1 LQSSLANR
9 LRIGFA
15 VLLVLLGGVTVLG
28 VGRLFQLR
36 RDFEDST
43 SRSFQLQLASERMR
57 SAFVLEQAAL
67 VRFGSSPEQTRAA
80 FKRAVAT
87 ARQAAAAA
95 APLVAGDSVGQSLLA
110 ERTAT
115 EAAWRRRIA
124 RPVLRGHAPRA
135 NRQQALSTR
144 VFDANAALAQRSVGV
159 RAELRRKVTDDTQ
172 STLTLVLIGLGS
184 AVIAAA
190 LFFFGL
196 INSMREPLARLVSA
210 ARRLAARDL
219 GSRVEVSGPAETA
232 ALGEAFNEMASEL
245 QGAYRRI
252 EDVRN
257 QLSVTVESLAD
268 GLVTVDDSGRI
279 LQLNPAARA
288 LLPDAE
294 AGADVAEA
302 ISDDGASEE
311 LRRVIANRERGE
323 LPAVKDDRVL
333 SVLVA
338 PLGGERGAV
347 LSIRDVSERARVE
360 QLKDE
365 FVATA
370 SHELRSPLTSVR
382 GFAELL
388 MLQRDQMTDEQVENV
403 EIILDGTTHLVQ
415 VLNNL
420 LDLARSDAGR
430 LKVDPEPCQVSPLIE
445 DVVKLMRPRIEE
457 KGHDLVVDVDPQL
470 PRVLAEPARF
480 KQVLGNLLTNASE
493 YTGTGGR
500 IEVTA
505 RAVGDE
511 IEVAVRDNGPGIAPD
526 KLEEIFG
533 RFNRLDAGESQS
545 ITGSGLGLAISK
557 SLVELHGGAIGVE
570 SKLGRGSTFRFVL
583 PAVQRNGHSTVGGD
597 GLNAEHREIAGA
609 TGGERGKKEGEDAP
623 GSKRNAGAAGGRDYD
638 SAAGS

>member
-1 LQSSLANR
+1 M
-9 LRIGFA
+9 
-15 VLLVLLGGVTVLG
+15 LLVLLGGVTVLG

-36 RDFEDST
+36 QDFEDAT
-43 SRSFQLQLASERMR
+43 SRAFQVQLATERLR
-57 SAFVLEQAAL
+57 SAFVLEQASL
-67 VRFGSSPEQTRAA
+67 VRLSKSPDRTRAA
-80 FKRAVAT
+80 YKRAVAT
-87 ARQAAAAA
+87 ARQAAAATRTLLQDDA
-95 APLVAGDSVGQSLLA
+95 AGQELLQR
-110 ERTAT
+110 RTAA
-115 EAAWRRRIA
+115 EAAWRRRVA
-124 RPVLRGHAPRA
+124 TPVLKGRAPEP
-135 NRQQALSTR
+135 NRQRTLAGR
-144 VFDANAALAQRSVGV
+144 VFDANTALGEHSVATRG
-159 RAELRRKVTDDTQ
+159 ELRSQVTDDTQ

-184 AVIAAA
+184 AVVAAA
-190 LFFFGL
+190 LFFLGL

-219 GSRVEVSGPAETA
+219 GSRVEVSGPIETA

-268 GLVTVDDSGRI
+268 GLVTVDDAGRI

-288 LLPDAE
+288 LLPDVE
-294 AGADVAEA
+294 AGADIAEA
-302 ISDDGASEE
+302 IGDERAAEE
-311 LRRVIANRERGE
+311 LRRVIADRERGE
-323 LPAVKDDRVL
+323 LPATKGGRVL

-370 SHELRSPLTSVR
+370 SHELRSPLTSVK

-388 MLQRDQMTDEQVENV
+388 MLQRDEMTDEQVENV

-430 LKVDPEPCQVSPLIE
+430 LKVDPEPCAVGPLID
-445 DVVKLMRPRIEE
+445 DVVKLMRPRIDA
-457 KGHDLVVDVDPQL
+457 KGHELNLDVDEQL
-470 PRVLAEPARF
+470 PRILAEPARF
-480 KQVLGNLLTNASE
+480 KQVLGNLLTNANE
-493 YTGTGGR
+493 YTPDGGR
-500 IEVTA
+500 IDVSA
-505 RAVGDE
+505 RAVGTE

-526 KLEEIFG
+526 KLEEVFG
-533 RFNRLDAGESQS
+533 RFTRLDAGESQS
-545 ITGSGLGLAISK
+545 ITGSGLGLAICK

-570 SKLGRGSTFRFVL
+570 SKVGQGSTFRFVL
-583 PAVQRNGHSTVGGD
+583 PAIRTNGQGPGEQPQETENG
-597 GLNAEHREIAGA
+597 EISATTAAGSGNK
-609 TGGERGKKEGEDAP
+609 GGENANARTRDA
-623 GSKRNAGAAGGRDYD
+623 RAAGGREHD
-638 SAAGS
+638 STTGR